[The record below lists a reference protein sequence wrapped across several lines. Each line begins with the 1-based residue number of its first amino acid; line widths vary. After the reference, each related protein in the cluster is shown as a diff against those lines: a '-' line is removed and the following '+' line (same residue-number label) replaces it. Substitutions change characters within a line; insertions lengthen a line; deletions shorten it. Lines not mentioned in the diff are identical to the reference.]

1 LRNVVIADEGGVGL
15 GAALGFFKL
24 RLFSEPDR
32 QAGGA
37 AKGNGSKKHFKIMT

>member
-1 LRNVVIADEGGVGL
+1 LRNVVGADAGGVGL

-37 AKGNGSKKHFKIMT
+37 ARGKGSK